1 MRRGGCS
8 EDALVQQPAIALLGQ
23 LGWEQVEGLLD
34 RSIAADSYAI
44 KGPTDPYETDHLLM
58 WHLYMVRAK
67 DRSLYTGIATNVD
80 RRMAEHLGTR
90 NKGARYLRGRGPF
103 RLAFHRPIG
112 SRALAL
118 KVEHRIKRMSKTKK
132 EELVR
137 SNPDTRRLL
146 EMLAIRLH
154 VGK

>member
-1 MRRGGCS
+1 MFPYRSSKGGS
-8 EDALVQQPAIALLGQ
+8 PPNAIIH
-23 LGWEQVEGLLD
+23 V
-34 RSIAADSYAI
+34 ADVRWIEY
-44 KGPTDPYETDHLLM
+44 KM

-67 DRSLYTGIATNVD
+67 DRSLYTGVATNID

-146 EMLAIRLH
+146 EMLAIRLN
-154 VGK
+154 VGE